1 MKKTGVDDVLKG
13 SRGREKGKKEEEKE
27 ENGGYKKKKLKKKKI
42 KKKSK
47 KLNQFITEKK
57 CLYFLLGDFL
67 FLGFYFSLHGL
78 IIMKI
83 FFILLTLLRY
93 Y

>member
-27 ENGGYKKKKLKKKKI
+27 ENEGYKKKI

>member
-1 MKKTGVDDVLKG
+1 MMSLRALGEERKERRKKKKKKTEDI
-13 SRGREKGKKEEEKE
+13 
-27 ENGGYKKKKLKKKKI
+27 KKKKLKKKKKI

>member
-1 MKKTGVDDVLKG
+1 MNLGVDFFFLIF
-13 SRGREKGKKEEEKE
+13 KGKK
-27 ENGGYKKKKLKKKKI
+27 KKLDGDSNNDKLKKKKI

>member
-27 ENGGYKKKKLKKKKI
+27 ENGGYKKKKI